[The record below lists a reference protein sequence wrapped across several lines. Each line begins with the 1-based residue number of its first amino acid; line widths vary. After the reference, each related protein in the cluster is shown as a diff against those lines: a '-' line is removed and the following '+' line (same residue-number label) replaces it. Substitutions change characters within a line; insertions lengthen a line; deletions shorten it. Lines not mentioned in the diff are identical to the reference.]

1 MKRYLSVWLPRW
13 PVERRFTA
21 RPPLSGNRQENT
33 GARPEIGGPLVLSMT
48 VHGAVRVT
56 AVNDAAAELGLAA
69 GMSLADARA
78 IHPALAVAQADEA
91 GDAAALRRLALWCQR
106 YSPLTRVD
114 PPDGLCIDITGCAH
128 LFGGEEALAW
138 DLASRLRTFGLSP
151 RLAIASTIGAA
162 WAVARHG
169 DTALESVEP
178 GQTGVRLAAL
188 PVAGLRIEAAT
199 VQALGRL
206 GLERIGL
213 VAGKPRAPLASRFG
227 AMLVRRLDQALGHES
242 ERFDPL
248 SPPPAHFATL
258 RFAEPVVT
266 LEAIAQVTERL
277 VGELAATLGEAG
289 KAARRLE
296 LALFRVDGWRELLE
310 LRISRPSNDPRHLS
324 RLLGERLDRIRDHAG
339 FGFEVA
345 VLAAFDVEN
354 AEEVQSA
361 LVAGGGADADPDG
374 FARLLDR
381 FVNRLGPA
389 SVTRF
394 APNESYLPER
404 AVRPVSVLVRLPAHD
419 WPAHCQALCGAAGS
433 ARPALLL
440 ERPEPVEVIVE
451 MPDKPPARFEWRRV
465 SHRVARADG
474 PERIAPEWWKGGEEN
489 RFTRD
494 YYRIEDG
501 EGRRFWLFREGLY
514 DRDGD
519 RPRWFMHGLF
529 A

>member
-1 MKRYLSVWLPRW
+1 MMV
-13 PVERRFTA
+13 
-21 RPPLSGNRQENT
+21 Q
-33 GARPEIGGPLVLSMT
+33 GG
-48 VHGAVRVT
+48 VRLT
-56 AVNDAAAELGLAA
+56 AVNAAAAELGLAA

-78 IHPALAVAQADEA
+78 IHPSLAVAQADEA
-91 GDAAALRRLALWCQR
+91 GDATALRALALWCQR

-114 PPDGLCIDITGCAH
+114 APDGLCIDITGCAH
-128 LFGGEEALAW
+128 LFGGEEALAQ
-138 DLASRLRTFGLSP
+138 DLASRLRAFGLSA
-151 RLAIASTIGAA
+151 RLATAPTIGAA
-162 WAVARHG
+162 WAMARHG
-169 DTALESVEP
+169 ETAMESVAP
-178 GQTGVRLAAL
+178 GQTGGRLAAL

-206 GLERIGL
+206 GLDRIGL

-227 AMLVRRLDQALGHES
+227 AMLVRRLDQALDRES

-248 SPPPAHFATL
+248 SPPPVHLATL
-258 RFAEPVVT
+258 RFAEPVIT
-266 LEAIAQVTERL
+266 LEAIAQVSGRL
-277 VGELAATLGEAG
+277 VEELAATLGAAG

-296 LALFRVDGWRELLE
+296 LALFRVDGLRELLE

-361 LVAGGGADADPDG
+361 LVAGLDPGGGVEADPDG

-404 AVRPVSVLVRLPAHD
+404 AVRPVSVLARLPAHD
-419 WPAHCQALCGAAGS
+419 WPAHCRALRGGAGS

-440 ERPEPVEVIVE
+440 DRPEPVEVLVE

-474 PERIAPEWWKGGEEN
+474 PERIAPEWWKGGQEN

-494 YYRIEDG
+494 YYRIEDM

-519 RPRWFMHGLF
+519 VPRWFMHGLF

>member
-1 MKRYLSVWLPRW
+1 
-13 PVERRFTA
+13 
-21 RPPLSGNRQENT
+21 
-33 GARPEIGGPLVLSMT
+33 MT

-128 LFGGEEALAW
+128 LFGGEEALAG
-138 DLASRLRTFGLSP
+138 DLASRLRAFGLSP

-169 DTALESVEP
+169 AMALESVEP
-178 GQTGVRLAAL
+178 GQTGARLAAL

-266 LEAIAQVTERL
+266 LEAIGQVTERL

-296 LALFRVDGWRELLE
+296 LVLFRVDGWRELLE

-339 FGFEVA
+339 FGFEIA

-354 AEEVQSA
+354 AEAVQPA
-361 LVAGGGADADPDG
+361 LVAGLDPGGRADADPDG

-389 SVTRF
+389 SVIRF

-404 AVRPVSVLVRLPAHD
+404 AVRPVSVLARLPAHD
-419 WPAHCQALCGAAGS
+419 WPAHCQALRGQAGS

-440 ERPEPVEVIVE
+440 VRPEPIEVIVE

-494 YYRIEDG
+494 YYRIEDM

>member
-21 RPPLSGNRQENT
+21 RPPLSGNRRENT

-128 LFGGEEALAW
+128 LFGGEEALME
-138 DLASRLRTFGLSP
+138 DLARRLRAFGLSA
-151 RLAIASTIGAA
+151 RLAIAPTIGAA
-162 WAVARHG
+162 WAMARHG
-169 DTALESVEP
+169 ATVAESVEP
-178 GQTGVRLAAL
+178 GQTGARLAAL

-206 GLERIGL
+206 GLDRIGL
-213 VAGKPRAPLASRFG
+213 VAGKPRAPLAGRFG
-227 AMLVRRLDQALGHES
+227 AMLVRRLDQALGRET

-248 SPPPAHFATL
+248 SPPPVHLATL
-258 RFAEPVVT
+258 RFAEPVIT
-266 LEAIAQVTERL
+266 LEAIAQVAEQL
-277 VGELAATLGEAG
+277 VEELAATLGAAG
-289 KAARRLE
+289 KATRRLE
-296 LALFRVDGWRELLE
+296 LALFRVDGWREALE
-310 LRISRPSNDPRHLS
+310 LRISRPSNDPRHLT

-354 AEEVQSA
+354 AEAVQSA
-361 LVAGGGADADPDG
+361 LVAGGGVEADPDG

-394 APNESYLPER
+394 APNESYMPER
-404 AVRPVSVLVRLPAHD
+404 AVRPVSVLARLPAHD
-419 WPAHCQALCGAAGS
+419 WPAHCRALQGAAGS
-433 ARPALLL
+433 ARPSLLL
-440 ERPEPVEVIVE
+440 ERPEPVEVLVE

-474 PERIAPEWWKGGEEN
+474 PERIAPEWWKGGKEN
-489 RFTRD
+489 RSTRD
-494 YYRIEDG
+494 YYRIEDV

-519 RPRWFMHGLF
+519 SPRWFMHGLF